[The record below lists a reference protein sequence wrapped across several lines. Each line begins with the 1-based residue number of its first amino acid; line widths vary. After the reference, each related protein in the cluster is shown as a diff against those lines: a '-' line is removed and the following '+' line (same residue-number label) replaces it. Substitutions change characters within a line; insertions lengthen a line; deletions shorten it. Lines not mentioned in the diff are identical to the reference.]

1 MKYFIQIIKM
11 SFYNAKEYVI
21 NFFGE
26 IFMLPFTLLVISLF
40 WTSILKVSP
49 QILISLGSTVSEIV
63 FYYIVVSCVQYALSP
78 FWYLN
83 YPIYKDIINGKM
95 SIYLARPIDY
105 MSFTALKYVG
115 EFVTRL
121 FITGGCILLISL
133 IFKDIQISLSS
144 ILLFILV
151 LAEIIVIVFC
161 LQFLI
166 ASISFKTEA
175 IFGIRD
181 LIYEIMYFLGGLI
194 VPLSFLPGW
203 LRNITD
209 FLPFKYIY
217 NYPAEIL
224 IKGIN
229 SGIMHD
235 QFSLC
240 LWMVVLLI
248 ISRVVFVTSQKYFT
262 ANGG

>member
-1 MKYFIQIIKM
+1 
-11 SFYNAKEYVI
+11 
-21 NFFGE
+21 
-26 IFMLPFTLLVISLF
+26 
-40 WTSILKVSP
+40 
-49 QILISLGSTVSEIV
+49 
-63 FYYIVVSCVQYALSP
+63 
-78 FWYLN
+78 
-83 YPIYKDIINGKM
+83 
-95 SIYLARPIDY
+95 
-105 MSFTALKYVG
+105 
-115 EFVTRL
+115 
-121 FITGGCILLISL
+121 
-133 IFKDIQISLSS
+133 
-144 ILLFILV
+144 
-151 LAEIIVIVFC
+151 
-161 LQFLI
+161 
-166 ASISFKTEA
+166 
-175 IFGIRD
+175 
-181 LIYEIMYFLGGLI
+181 MYFLGGLI